1 MTEPAIQHVSD
12 TAFLIAHF
20 RAVESARPD
29 ALFHD
34 PLAARL
40 AGEKGKALAESFR
53 TRAMTGW
60 MTAIRTVIIDEL
72 VQGAIARGVDTV
84 LCLGAGLDTR
94 PYRLELPS
102 EVSWIEVDFPD
113 VIAFKEERL
122 RGESPLC
129 RLERIGVD
137 LSDEAARREM
147 LARIDARSGHVLVLT
162 EGLAPYLTNEQVG
175 SLADDLR
182 ALSSVRGWII
192 DYVSKEGQAYRE
204 RAGVSRQMG
213 NAQFRFHPEDWFGF
227 FAHHGWFSREV
238 KYLPLEGRR
247 LGRRAPLPR
256 RYRVLGALTR
266 PFTSATA
273 RRKFGRFSGY
283 VLLEPVLAPR
293 APEPEQDPRW
303 KAVDD
308 YVTERLVSPD
318 AALDAALESS
328 AEAGLPPI
336 AVSPPQG
343 KLLDVLAR
351 SIGARR
357 VLEIGTLG
365 GYSTI
370 WLARAVGP
378 EGRVITLEIDP
389 AHAAVAAENLDRA
402 GCSERV
408 DIRVGSAL
416 ESLDAMIAA
425 GEGPFDLFFID
436 ADKVSTPQYFQ
447 RALQLARPGSLI
459 VVDNVVRKGALPDPA
474 TEDASVQ
481 GVRRLH
487 DLVAATTG
495 VSATTIQTV
504 GAKGYDGFLIATVI
518 G

>member
-1 MTEPAIQHVSD
+1 MTEPVIQHVSD

-20 RAVESARPD
+20 RAVESDRED

-40 AGEKGKALAESFR
+40 AGEKGKALAESFH

-60 MTAIRTVIIDEL
+60 MTAIRTVVIDEL
-72 VQGAIARGVDTV
+72 VQGAVTRGVDTV

-94 PYRLELPS
+94 PYRLQLPA
-102 EVSWIEVDFPD
+102 EVTWIEVDFPD

-122 RGESPLC
+122 RGETPLC
-129 RLERIGVD
+129 RLERMGVD
-137 LSDEAARREM
+137 LSDEAARSEM
-147 LARIDARSGHVLVLT
+147 LARVDARAGHVLVLT
-162 EGLAPYLTNEQVG
+162 EGLAPYLTNDQVG

-182 ALSSVRGWII
+182 AMSSARGWII

-213 NAQFRFHPEDWFGF
+213 NAPFLFRPDDWFGF
-227 FAHHGWFSREV
+227 FAEHGWYSREV
-238 KYLPLEGRR
+238 KYLPIAGVR
-247 LGRRAPLPR
+247 LGRRAPLPG
-256 RYRVLGALTR
+256 RYRFISALTR
-266 PFTSATA
+266 PFASREA
-273 RRKFGRFSGY
+273 RRRLGRFSGY

-293 APEPEQDPRW
+293 ASEQEQDPRW
-303 KAVDD
+303 KTVDD
-308 YVTERLVSPD
+308 YVSGQLVRQD
-318 AALDAALESS
+318 EALGAALERS

-351 SIGARR
+351 TIGARR

-389 AHAAVAAENLDRA
+389 AHAAVATRNLEGA
-402 GCSERV
+402 GCADRV

-416 ESLDAMIAA
+416 DSLDAMIAA

-436 ADKVSTPQYFQ
+436 ADKVSTPQYFE
-447 RALQLARPGSLI
+447 RAVRLSRPGSLI
-459 VVDNVVRKGALPDPA
+459 LVDNVVRNGALPDPA
-474 TEDASVQ
+474 SEDVSVQ

-487 DLVAATTG
+487 DLVAAMPG
-495 VSATTIQTV
+495 VSATTVQTV

>member
-1 MTEPAIQHVSD
+1 VT
-12 TAFLIAHF
+12 
-20 RAVESARPD
+20 
-29 ALFHD
+29 
-34 PLAARL
+34 
-40 AGEKGKALAESFR
+40 
-53 TRAMTGW
+53 
-60 MTAIRTVIIDEL
+60 
-72 VQGAIARGVDTV
+72 
-84 LCLGAGLDTR
+84 
-94 PYRLELPS
+94 
-102 EVSWIEVDFPD
+102 WIEVDFPD

-122 RGESPLC
+122 SGESPLC

-147 LARIDARSGHVLVLT
+147 LGRIDARAGHVLVLT
-162 EGLAPYLTNEQVG
+162 EGLAPYLTNDQVG

-182 ALSSVRGWII
+182 AMSSARGWII
-192 DYVSKEGQAYRE
+192 DHVSKEGQAYRE

-227 FAHHGWFSREV
+227 FAHHGWYSREV

-256 RYRVLGALTR
+256 RYRIISALTR
-266 PFTSATA
+266 PFASQEA
-273 RRKFGRFSGY
+273 RRRLGRFSGY

-303 KAVDD
+303 KAVDE
-308 YVTERLVSPD
+308 YVTGQLVRPD
-318 AALDAALESS
+318 AALEAALERSV
-328 AEAGLPPI
+328 EAGLPPI

-343 KLLDVLAR
+343 KLLGVLAR
-351 SIGARR
+351 TIGARR

-389 AHAAVAAENLDRA
+389 AHASVAARNLERA
-402 GCSERV
+402 GCAELV

-436 ADKVSTPQYFQ
+436 ADKVSTPEYFE
-447 RALQLARPGSLI
+447 RSVRLSRPGSLI
-459 VVDNVVRKGALPDPA
+459 IVDNVVRKGALSDRA

-487 DLVAATTG
+487 DLVAAMPG
-495 VSATTIQTV
+495 VSATTVQTV